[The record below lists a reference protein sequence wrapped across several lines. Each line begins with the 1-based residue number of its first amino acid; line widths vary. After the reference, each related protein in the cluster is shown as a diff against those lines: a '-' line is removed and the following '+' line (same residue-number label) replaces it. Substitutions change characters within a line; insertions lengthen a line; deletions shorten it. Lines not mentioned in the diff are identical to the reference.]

1 MTRPTYQGHLCARRA
16 GAAAWEPPLPSK
28 VKGTRHGIREGR
40 RTHPG
45 NPYASGAAGVPR
57 ERHVRGDRL
66 TAVVGRDLRASCEPV
81 TTSQPNPPGTST
93 GVPGERGR
101 TGDASETSTATAS
114 GRHRTL
120 NPVTPPACRIALL
133 TSSATTVSTSSSRR
147 SPTPR
152 ADRASRATCRAS
164 PHLSP
169 ALLCDVPGI
178 VAPLTTCL
186 PPLLHDT
193 HPVGSSSPSSG
204 AAPVRRSWAAPT
216 LSSRLVAT
224 AIDREH
230 LVRAGDRRQPGQLTR
245 KRAPQLQV
253 AVAMHDE
260 EEIQER

>member
-81 TTSQPNPPGTST
+81 DHQPAESSRHLDRRARRAGKD
-93 GVPGERGR
+93 RGR
-101 TGDASETSTATAS
+101 VRDLD
-114 GRHRTL
+114 RHRIRQTPDAEPGHAARVPDRVAHQLRDHRQYVVQQTL
-120 NPVTPPACRIALL
+120 TH
-133 TSSATTVSTSSSRR
+133 T
-147 SPTPR
+147 R